1 MGVGIWIMVYKSDYQ
16 SLLDSDIYVIV
27 PGLMIA
33 AGVVVII
40 VGIVGCLGAAKENR
54 FFLIS
59 VSSLCS
65 FDIISLCV
73 MPYFNFK
80 LLDSLVHYLLTC
92 YLLFGPR
99 AMQYNQSSNNK

>member
-1 MGVGIWIMVYKSDYQ
+1 MGVGVWIMVYKSDYQ

-59 VSSLCS
+59 VSKLCW
-65 FDIISLCV
+65 FDI
-73 MPYFNFK
+73 
-80 LLDSLVHYLLTC
+80 
-92 YLLFGPR
+92 
-99 AMQYNQSSNNK
+99 

>member
-1 MGVGIWIMVYKSDYQ
+1 MVYKSDYQ

-59 VSSLCS
+59 VSTDCQ
-65 FDIISLCV
+65 FNVIIL
-73 MPYFNFK
+73 YFNCYMLVGK
-80 LLDSLVHYLLTC
+80 LSTEILLKTC
-92 YLLFGPR
+92 LLLYMVMLMML
-99 AMQYNQSSNNK
+99 AHI

>member
-1 MGVGIWIMVYKSDYQ
+1 MPIGAMLSCGRDMHIYIRLAGIGILGVGIWIMVYKSDYQ

-33 AGVVVII
+33 AGVVVLI

-59 VSSLCS
+59 FFSDGDLDFHPGTDDWNSGVC
-65 FDIISLCV
+65 
-73 MPYFNFK
+73 
-80 LLDSLVHYLLTC
+80 LLH
-92 YLLFGPR
+92 
-99 AMQYNQSSNNK
+99 

>member
-1 MGVGIWIMVYKSDYQ
+1 MVYKSDYK

-40 VGIVGCLGAAKENR
+40 VAIVGCLGAAKENR

-59 VSSLCS
+59 VSNPSNSLN
-65 FDIISLCV
+65 DNIHVQPLCT
-73 MPYFNFK
+73 
-80 LLDSLVHYLLTC
+80 LL
-92 YLLFGPR
+92 
-99 AMQYNQSSNNK
+99 Q

>member
-1 MGVGIWIMVYKSDYQ
+1 MCWFLIQYLISYQLAGIGILGVGIWIMVYKSDYQ

-59 VSSLCS
+59 VSIDSDNLP
-65 FDIISLCV
+65 DKII
-73 MPYFNFK
+73 
-80 LLDSLVHYLLTC
+80 
-92 YLLFGPR
+92 
-99 AMQYNQSSNNK
+99 

>member
-1 MGVGIWIMVYKSDYQ
+1 MGVGVWIMVYKSDYQ

-40 VGIVGCLGAAKENR
+40 VGIVGCVGAAKENR

-59 VSSLCS
+59 VSTLCS
-65 FDIISLCV
+65 A
-73 MPYFNFK
+73 
-80 LLDSLVHYLLTC
+80 SLVLSLHWEN
-92 YLLFGPR
+92 R
-99 AMQYNQSSNNK
+99 AVSTLCSLPI

>member
-59 VSSLCS
+59 VSSLCQ
-65 FDIISLCV
+65 FDIIALSV
-73 MPYFNFK
+73 
-80 LLDSLVHYLLTC
+80 
-92 YLLFGPR
+92 
-99 AMQYNQSSNNK
+99 